1 MEVFSIFATLSLV
14 DLVSGPLDRIRG
26 AMGGVNA
33 SVASLGQRMG
43 NLALAMAPVALA
55 AGAMI
60 GAFGLAASKAMA
72 FESAMADVRKVVN
85 FDTAAEFDAMNK
97 SVMDMAGRIPMAADG
112 IAAIIAAAG
121 QSGIAKQDLAEF
133 AEQAAKMGVAFDLT
147 GDQAGKMMADW
158 RAGMGLTLPQV
169 YSLAD
174 AVNHL
179 SNNMNATAPALGEVI
194 QRVGA
199 VAMTCGLGATQVAA
213 LGAAFLSAGAGPEIA
228 ATALKNF
235 TGALVRGTAMSKSQA
250 EAFKAIGFEATQ
262 LAKDMQTDAQ
272 GTIFKVL
279 EALAQKPKE
288 LQVSLLS
295 EMFGQE
301 SIGAIAP
308 LLKNMDNLRQAFGLV
323 GDAANYAG
331 SMQNEFDVRSKT
343 TENALQLLSNRLT
356 NLAIAVG
363 NAFLPAIGGA
373 ASVLGGFVDILR
385 AAAETKVGQAIL
397 QIAGAFGTALAAVTA
412 LSAAMWFFSAVGP
425 MITKVLLP
433 VKAALL
439 GLSAPV
445 LAVIAALGL
454 LYAAWRTNFG
464 GMADY
469 LSDAWQKI
477 TLTVRGVLAVFQNLK
492 DGSGEIR
499 GELATQIKASGLT
512 GLVTTISRVV
522 YRIQALFRGFRDAL
536 SASFERIQVIFLPLR
551 MAVAELMQTLGGLF
565 GLFTG
570 NEITS
575 ATSSWEAFGATL
587 GELAGG
593 VLEGLAQAFAWVIEG
608 IQQFATIIGY
618 ALGWVSSLCSG
629 LFTLTGATSAAN
641 DSADPTSWAALGKML
656 GVVLASVAAVR
667 VGLVAYRGIV
677 MAVSVATKAFAAAQ
691 MIVNAALRMSPIGLV
706 ITLITALAAAAGYLM
721 SRWDDISAWWSE
733 LWDGIGAALD
743 NAWDAITGALSGLGA
758 SILAGLQ
765 SAWTGVTGWLSG
777 AAKTVAAALSGAWD
791 SAVEGL
797 SGFGTSILAGLQ
809 VAWAS
814 VIDWLSGAAEAVVAT
829 LLSAWTGIGELTA
842 TAWAGVTESVSGAWS
857 SIIEGISSF
866 GASLL
871 AGVSEAWNSVRS
883 FFDGLNLYESGARL
897 LGTFI
902 EGIMSRVS
910 ALVET
915 VSGALSRVRSYL
927 PFSDA
932 HEGPLSQLTLSG
944 SRLMTT
950 LAEGVKAG
958 SSSLVST
965 VGGALSSVGNRI
977 QSWWSGQKLEGNPAV
992 SAIGVQ
998 PVPALPAMQVPQP
1011 QMPAVPP
1018 LEVGVAPIPAIA
1030 GPQLPDVPAMQV
1042 PQPQMPTVPPLEVG
1056 VAPIP
1061 AIAAPTAPEVP
1072 DMQLPRIEA
1081 PQIDIPQVATPAMAP
1096 ADEGFPADQNRAGT
1110 DNQSITIYGDIH
1122 LPNVKDFQGF
1132 MDQLKAAMQ
1141 EEISPMEGMA

>member
-279 EALAQKPKE
+279 EALSQKPKE

-593 VLEGLAQAFAWVIEG
+593 VLEGLAQAFAWIIEG

-618 ALGWVSSLCSG
+618 ALGWVSTLCSG

-667 VGLVAYRGIV
+667 VGLVAYRGAM

-721 SRWDDISAWWSE
+721 SRWGDISAWWSE

-743 NAWDAITGALSGLGA
+743 NAWGAITGALSGLGA
-758 SILAGLQ
+758 SLLSGLQ
-765 SAWTGVTGWLSG
+765 GAWAGVTGWLSG
-777 AAKTVAAALSGAWD
+777 AAEAVASTLSGAWDRATEGLSSLGTSLLSGLQIVWD

-797 SGFGTSILAGLQ
+797 SGFGTSILSGLQ
-809 VAWAS
+809 GAWAS
-814 VIDWLSGAAEAVVAT
+814 VIDWLSGAAEAVATT

-842 TAWAGVTESVSGAWS
+842 TAWAGVTESVSGAWT

-871 AGVSEAWNSVRS
+871 AGVSEAWNSVLT
-883 FFDGLNLYESGARL
+883 FFDGLNLYESGAKL

-977 QSWWSGQKLEGNPAV
+977 QAWWSGQKLTG
-992 SAIGVQ
+992 S
-998 PVPALPAMQVPQP
+998 PVP
-1011 QMPAVPP
+1011 
-1018 LEVGVAPIPAIA
+1018 PAISA
-1030 GPQLPDVPAMQV
+1030 PAAPTLPAMQV

-1061 AIAAPTAPEVP
+1061 AIAAPSVPEVP

>member
-55 AGAMI
+55 AGVML
-60 GAFGLAASKAMA
+60 GAFGMAASKAMA
-72 FESAMADVRKVVN
+72 FESAMADVAKVVN
-85 FDTAAEFDAMNK
+85 FETQSEFQAMNK
-97 SVMDMAGRIPMAADG
+97 TVMDMAGRIPMAADG

-199 VAMTCGLGATQVAA
+199 VAMTCGLGETQVAA

-250 EAFKAIGFEATQ
+250 EAFQAIGFSATQ

-301 SIGAIAP
+301 SLGAIAP
-308 LLKNMDNLRQAFGLV
+308 LLKNMDNLKQAFDLV
-323 GDAANYAG
+323 GNSANYAG

-363 NAFLPAIGGA
+363 NAFLPAIGTA
-373 ASVLGGFVDILR
+373 ASALGGFVDILR

-412 LSAAMWFFSAVGP
+412 LSAAMWFFSAMGP

-433 VKAALL
+433 VRAALL

-641 DSADPTSWAALGKML
+641 DSADPTSWAALGKMF
-656 GVVLASVAAVR
+656 GVVLASVVAVR
-667 VGLVAYRGIV
+667 VGLVAYRGAM

-691 MIVNAALRMSPIGLV
+691 MIVNAALRMSPIGLA

-721 SRWDDISAWWSE
+721 SRWDDISAWWNE
-733 LWDGIGAALD
+733 LWDGIGSALD
-743 NAWDAITGALSGLGA
+743 NAWDAIAGTLSGFGS
-758 SILAGLQ
+758 SILSGLQ
-765 SAWTGVTGWLSG
+765 SAWASVTGWLSG
-777 AAKTVAAALSGAWD
+777 AAEAVAATLSGAWDNATEGLSSFGASLLSGLQGAWD

-797 SGFGTSILAGLQ
+797 SGLGTSILAGLQ

-814 VIDWLSGAAEAVVAT
+814 VTDWLSGAAEAVAAT

-871 AGVSEAWNSVRS
+871 AGVSEAWNSVLT
-883 FFDGLNLYESGARL
+883 FFDGLNLYESGAKL

-977 QSWWSGQKLEGNPAV
+977 QAWWSGQKLTG
-992 SAIGVQ
+992 S
-998 PVPALPAMQVPQP
+998 PVP
-1011 QMPAVPP
+1011 
-1018 LEVGVAPIPAIA
+1018 PAISA
-1030 GPQLPDVPAMQV
+1030 PAAPTLPAMQV

-1061 AIAAPTAPEVP
+1061 AIAAPSVPEVP

>member
-60 GAFGLAASKAMA
+60 GAFGAAASKAMA
-72 FESAMADVRKVVN
+72 FESAMADVKKVVN
-85 FDTAAEFDAMNK
+85 FSAAAEFDAMNK

-385 AAAETKVGQAIL
+385 AATETKVGQAIL

-412 LSAAMWFFSAVGP
+412 LSAAMWFFSSVGP

-522 YRIQALFRGFRDAL
+522 YRIQTLFRGFRDAL

-743 NAWDAITGALSGLGA
+743 NAWGAITGALSGLGA
-758 SILAGLQ
+758 SLLSGLQ
-765 SAWTGVTGWLSG
+765 GAWAGVTGWLSG
-777 AAKTVAAALSGAWD
+777 AAEAVATTLSGAWDRATEGLSSLGTSLLSGLQIVWD

-797 SGFGTSILAGLQ
+797 SGFGTSILSGLQ
-809 VAWAS
+809 GAWAS
-814 VIDWLSGAAEAVVAT
+814 VIDWLSGAAEAVATT

-842 TAWAGVTESVSGAWS
+842 TAWAGVTESVSGAWT

-871 AGVSEAWNSVRS
+871 AGVSEAWNSVLA
-883 FFDGLNLYESGARL
+883 FFDGLNLYESGAKL

-977 QSWWSGQKLEGNPAV
+977 QAWWSGQKLTG
-992 SAIGVQ
+992 S
-998 PVPALPAMQVPQP
+998 PVP
-1011 QMPAVPP
+1011 
-1018 LEVGVAPIPAIA
+1018 PAISA
-1030 GPQLPDVPAMQV
+1030 PAAPTLPAMQV

-1061 AIAAPTAPEVP
+1061 AIAAPSVPEVP

>member
-279 EALAQKPKE
+279 EALSQKPKE

-433 VKAALL
+433 VKAALW

-565 GLFTG
+565 GLFRG

-593 VLEGLAQAFAWVIEG
+593 VLEGLAQAFAWIIEG

-618 ALGWVSSLCSG
+618 ALGWVSTLCSG

-667 VGLVAYRGIV
+667 VGLVAYRGAM

-721 SRWDDISAWWSE
+721 SRWGDISAWWSK

-743 NAWDAITGALSGLGA
+743 NAWGAITGALSGLGA
-758 SILAGLQ
+758 SLLSGLQ
-765 SAWTGVTGWLSG
+765 GAWAGVTGWLSG
-777 AAKTVAAALSGAWD
+777 AAEAVASTLSGAWDRATEGLSSLGTSLLSGLQIVWD

-797 SGFGTSILAGLQ
+797 SGFGTSILSGLQ
-809 VAWAS
+809 GAWAS
-814 VIDWLSGAAEAVVAT
+814 VIDWLSGAAEAVATT

-842 TAWAGVTESVSGAWS
+842 TAWAGVTESVSGAWT

-871 AGVSEAWNSVRS
+871 AGVSEAWNSVLT
-883 FFDGLNLYESGARL
+883 FFDGLNLYESGAKL

-977 QSWWSGQKLEGNPAV
+977 QAWWSGQKLTG
-992 SAIGVQ
+992 S
-998 PVPALPAMQVPQP
+998 PVP
-1011 QMPAVPP
+1011 
-1018 LEVGVAPIPAIA
+1018 PAISA
-1030 GPQLPDVPAMQV
+1030 PAAPTLPAMQV

-1061 AIAAPTAPEVP
+1061 AIAAPSVSEVP

>member
-235 TGALVRGTAMSKSQA
+235 TGALVRGTAMSKNQA

-279 EALAQKPKE
+279 EALSQKPKE

-397 QIAGAFGTALAAVTA
+397 QIAGAFGTTLAAVTA

-593 VLEGLAQAFAWVIEG
+593 VLEGLAQAFAWIIEG

-618 ALGWVSSLCSG
+618 ALGWVSTLCSG

-667 VGLVAYRGIV
+667 VGLVAYRGAM

-721 SRWDDISAWWSE
+721 SRWGDISAWWSE

-743 NAWDAITGALSGLGA
+743 NAWGAITGALSGLGA
-758 SILAGLQ
+758 SLLSGLQ
-765 SAWTGVTGWLSG
+765 GAWAGVTGWLSG
-777 AAKTVAAALSGAWD
+777 AAEAVASTLSGAWDRATEGLSSLGTSLLSGLQIVWD

-797 SGFGTSILAGLQ
+797 SGFGTSILSGLQ
-809 VAWAS
+809 GAWAS
-814 VIDWLSGAAEAVVAT
+814 VIDWLSGSAEAVATT

-842 TAWAGVTESVSGAWS
+842 TAWAGVTESVSGAWT

-871 AGVSEAWNSVRS
+871 AGVSEAWNSVLT
-883 FFDGLNLYESGARL
+883 FFDGLNLYESGAKL

-977 QSWWSGQKLEGNPAV
+977 QAWWSGQKLTG
-992 SAIGVQ
+992 S
-998 PVPALPAMQVPQP
+998 PVP
-1011 QMPAVPP
+1011 
-1018 LEVGVAPIPAIA
+1018 PAISA
-1030 GPQLPDVPAMQV
+1030 PAAPTLPAMQV

-1061 AIAAPTAPEVP
+1061 AIAAPSVPEVP

>member
-1 MEVFSIFATLSLV
+1 
-14 DLVSGPLDRIRG
+14 
-26 AMGGVNA
+26 
-33 SVASLGQRMG
+33 
-43 NLALAMAPVALA
+43 
-55 AGAMI
+55 
-60 GAFGLAASKAMA
+60 
-72 FESAMADVRKVVN
+72 
-85 FDTAAEFDAMNK
+85 
-97 SVMDMAGRIPMAADG
+97 
-112 IAAIIAAAG
+112 
-121 QSGIAKQDLAEF
+121 
-133 AEQAAKMGVAFDLT
+133 MGVAFDLT

-199 VAMTCGLGATQVAA
+199 VAMTCGLGETQVAA

-250 EAFKAIGFEATQ
+250 EAFQAIGFSATQ

-308 LLKNMDNLRQAFGLV
+308 LLKNMDNLRQAFDLV
-323 GDAANYAG
+323 GSSANYAG

-363 NAFLPAIGGA
+363 NAFLPAIGTA

-412 LSAAMWFFSAVGP
+412 LSAAMWFFSAMGP

-433 VKAALL
+433 VRAALL

-536 SASFERIQVIFLPLR
+536 STSFERIQVIFLPLR
-551 MAVAELMQTLGGLF
+551 MAVADLMQSLGGLF

-575 ATSSWEAFGATL
+575 ATSSWEAFGSAL

-593 VLEGLAQAFAWVIEG
+593 VLEGLAQALAWVLEG
-608 IQQFATIIGY
+608 IRQFATIIGY

-641 DSADPTSWAALGKML
+641 DSANPTSWAALGKMF
-656 GVVLASVAAVR
+656 GVVLASVVAVR
-667 VGLVAYRGIV
+667 VGLVAYRGAM

-721 SRWDDISAWWSE
+721 SRWDDISAWWDG
-733 LWDGIGAALD
+733 LWDGIGSALE
-743 NAWDAITGALSGLGA
+743 NAWDAIVGALSGLGS
-758 SILAGLQ
+758 SIVSGLQ
-765 SAWTGVTGWLSG
+765 SAWTSVTGWLSG
-777 AAKTVAAALSGAWD
+777 AVEAVARTLSGAWD
-791 SAVEGL
+791 SATEGLSSLGTSLLSGLQIAWDSVVEGL
-797 SGFGTSILAGLQ
+797 SGFGTSILSGLQ
-809 VAWAS
+809 GAWGS
-814 VIDWLSGAAEAVVAT
+814 VTDWLSGAAEAVSAT

-842 TAWAGVTESVSGAWS
+842 TAWAGVTESVSGAWT

-871 AGVSEAWNSVRS
+871 AGVSEAWNSVLA
-883 FFDGLNLYESGARL
+883 FFDGLNLYESGAKL
-897 LGTFI
+897 LETFI

-950 LAEGVKAG
+950 LAEGVNAG
-958 SSSLVST
+958 SSRLVAT
-965 VGGALSSVGNRI
+965 VGGALTSVGNRI
-977 QSWWSGQKLEGNPAV
+977 QAWWSGQKLTGSPIPPAI
-992 SAIGVQ
+992 SA
-998 PVPALPAMQVPQP
+998 PAAPTLPAMQVPQP
-1011 QMPAVPP
+1011 QMPTMPP
-1018 LEVGVAPIPAIA
+1018 LEVGVAPP
-1030 GPQLPDVPAMQV
+1030 
-1042 PQPQMPTVPPLEVG
+1042 
-1056 VAPIP
+1056 P
-1061 AIAAPTAPEVP
+1061 AIAAPSVPEVP

-1096 ADEGFPADQNRAGT
+1096 TDEGGFSADQNRAGT